1 MDSAGGK
8 VNDEARSF
16 QIRPA
21 TADDAAFIRSL
32 TQRFATGGT
41 PSWREP
47 VRLAHFFERAIGEIA
62 ELVAA
67 DAVNPR
73 EAVLIASHGGPER
86 LGFIHLRP
94 ELSGLTG
101 EWDGYVNAVAVAAEA
116 EGRGVGRAL
125 LSAAERWAREQGFRH
140 LVLETFGDNTHAR
153 AFYRRLGFAE
163 ETLKLV
169 KVV

>member
-1 MDSAGGK
+1 MTGDGSVGC
-8 VNDEARSF
+8 

-21 TADDAAFIRSL
+21 TTDDAAFIRSL
-32 TQRFATGGT
+32 APRFAAGGT
-41 PSWREP
+41 PSWRDPE
-47 VRLAHFFERAIGEIA
+47 RLAHFFDRSIGEIA
-62 ELVAA
+62 EILAA

-73 EAVLIASHGGPER
+73 EAILVAVDGNQNR

-94 ELSGLTG
+94 ELSGLTR
-101 EWDGYVNAVAVAAEA
+101 EWDGSINAVAVAAEA

-125 LSAAERWAREQGFRH
+125 LAAGEKWAREQGFDH
-140 LVLETFGDNTHAR
+140 LALETFGDNVHAR
-153 AFYRRLGFAE
+153 AFYRHLGFAE